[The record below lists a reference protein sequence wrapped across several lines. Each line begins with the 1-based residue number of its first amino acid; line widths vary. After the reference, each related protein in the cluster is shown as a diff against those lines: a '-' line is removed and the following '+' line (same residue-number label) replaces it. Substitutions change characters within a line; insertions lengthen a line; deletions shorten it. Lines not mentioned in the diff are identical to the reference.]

1 MTTSAT
7 NQKAAQVEI
16 LSSVLFS
23 SLDEAHF
30 FNSINKHFV
39 EKFNC
44 HKVLVY
50 KLLDNGQAQLMSV
63 NGEAK
68 ANGAILEKGV
78 GAAGYVARTKKG
90 YFSNTVERDP
100 VFTLEA
106 AAGVKAELCLPISAD
121 GTVIGSIHCQQ
132 MDNSKEFSRND
143 MTLGMSIINE
153 IKAPIQNMK
162 MYLAAKNLNESLLKT
177 IEIKEKELQQS
188 RSGLKLQD
196 TFIINEKEIIG
207 RSASMKEILNL
218 VDRISDK
225 DITAFIYGE
234 AATGKEMIARRIHCR
249 SHRKE
254 NAFVSLDCSALNE
267 KQLEVELF
275 GNDSH
280 VGMLEAA
287 NNGTLFINSIDKMSL
302 SVQNKLM
309 QYMTSKMG
317 IKANGQSFFKSD
329 VRIISASTRDL
340 LDLVRIDAFK
350 EDLYFALSTIV
361 LKAPA
366 LRERKEDIE
375 VLANFFLNQNKA
387 ANAQKSFSP
396 SAVKA
401 LTEYAWPGNV
411 RELQNIVERAY
422 ILAEGSII
430 EKLHLDQTVQN
441 AEVAPV
447 VEKVVQV
454 KASDFVPVTL
464 EELEKNHIM
473 NALENLSGNK
483 TKTAKVLG
491 ITVKTLYNKL
501 HSYGIEFDKEA

>member
-1 MTTSAT
+1 MTTSLT
-7 NQKAAQVEI
+7 NQKAV

-30 FNSINKHFV
+30 FNSINKHFM
-39 EKFNC
+39 EEFKS

-50 KLLDNGQAQLMSV
+50 KFLENGQAQLVSV
-63 NGEAK
+63 NGEALD
-68 ANGAILEKGV
+68 NGAILDKGV
-78 GAAGYVARTKKG
+78 GAAGYIARTKKG

-100 VFTLEA
+100 VFKLEA
-106 AAGVKAELCLPISAD
+106 ALGVKAELCLPISAD
-121 GTVIGSIHCQQ
+121 GAVIGSIHCQQ

-143 MTLGMSIINE
+143 MTLGVSIIND

-162 MYLAAKNLNESLLKT
+162 MYLAAKHLNETLLKT
-177 IEIKEKELQQS
+177 IELKEKELQQS
-188 RSGLKLQD
+188 KSGLKIHD
-196 TFIINEKEIIG
+196 TFLINEKEIIG
-207 RSASMKEILNL
+207 RSLAMKELLSL

-225 DITAFIYGE
+225 DITAFIHGE

-249 SHRKE
+249 SHRRSK
-254 NAFVSLDCSALNE
+254 AFISLDCSALNE

-275 GNDSH
+275 GNDSQ
-280 VGMLEAA
+280 VGMLETADH
-287 NNGTLFINSIDKMSL
+287 GTLFINSIEKMSL
-302 SVQNKLM
+302 AIQNKLM
-309 QYMTSKMG
+309 QYVSSKMG
-317 IKANGQSFFKSD
+317 IKAGGQSFFKSD
-329 VRIISASTRDL
+329 VRIISASTKDL
-340 LDLVRIDAFK
+340 MDLVRENAFK

-375 VLANFFLNQNKA
+375 VLANFFLNHNKA
-387 ANAQKSFSP
+387 AHAQKSFSP

-401 LTEYAWPGNV
+401 LTDYQWPGNV
-411 RELQNIVERAY
+411 RELQNVVERAY
-422 ILAEGSII
+422 ILAEGTII
-430 EKLHLDQTVQN
+430 EKLHLDQNIQN
-441 AEVAPV
+441 AESQPV
-447 VEKVVQV
+447 VEKVVQA
-454 KASDFVPVTL
+454 KAQEFIPVTL

-473 NALENLSGNK
+473 NTLENLSGNK